1 MCAVTKVSTFVNGVG
16 LPPIVDVSLVA
27 LSALSQVNPV
37 TVLHHSFNRNTL
49 KADSNN
55 IALLVC

>member
-1 MCAVTKVSTFVNGVG
+1 MCAVVNGVG

-27 LSALSQVNPV
+27 LWALSQVNPV
-37 TVLHHSFNRNTL
+37 AVLHHSFNRDTL